1 MAIEQHGDA
10 RVIRHALAQDALTTL
25 RDVETDGPAFR
36 DALVRLGRVCGGEL
50 ADDVLGTEPVEVETP
65 LTTTTG
71 QRVVSEDVVVV
82 TVLRAAVPFVEGVL
96 TALPDARQGM
106 LSASRNETAGM
117 DGGTFPVD
125 VAYEKLPAV
134 DPTDTVVVADPM
146 LATGS
151 TMCAALER
159 VHAAGDPAR
168 VLTLAAVSAPEG
180 VGRVTDEF
188 PETDVVTVAV
198 DDGLNTEG
206 FIVPGLGD
214 AGDRAFRTT

>member
-1 MAIEQHGDA
+1 MAIERHGDA

-25 RDVETDGPAFR
+25 RDVETDGVAFR

-50 ADDVLGTEPVEVETP
+50 ADDVLGTETVEVETP

-71 QRVVSEDVVVV
+71 ERVTGDVVVV
-82 TVLRAAVPFVEGVL
+82 TVLRAAVPFVEGML

-106 LSASRNETAGM
+106 LSASRDETAGM
-117 DGGTFPVD
+117 DGGTFPID
-125 VAYEKLPAV
+125 VAYENLPAIG
-134 DPTDTVVVADPM
+134 PTDTVVVADPM

-159 VHAAGDPAR
+159 VHGAGDPAR
-168 VLTLAAVSAPEG
+168 VLALAAVSAPEG
-180 VGRVTDEF
+180 VARVTDEF
-188 PETDVVTVAV
+188 PETDVVTAAV
-198 DDGLNTEG
+198 DDGLNSEG

>member
-1 MAIEQHGDA
+1 MAIERHGDA

-25 RDVETDGPAFR
+25 RDVETDGVAFR

-50 ADDVLGTEPVEVETP
+50 ADDVLGTETVEVETP

-71 QRVVSEDVVVV
+71 ERVASDVVVV
-82 TVLRAAVPFVEGVL
+82 TVLRAAVPFVEGML

-106 LSASRNETAGM
+106 LSASRDETAGM
-117 DGGTFPVD
+117 DGGTFPID
-125 VAYEKLPAV
+125 VAYENLPAIG
-134 DPTDTVVVADPM
+134 PTDTVVVADPM

-168 VLTLAAVSAPEG
+168 VLALAAVSAPEG
-180 VGRVTDEF
+180 VARVTDEF
-188 PETDVVTVAV
+188 PETDVVTAAV
-198 DDGLNTEG
+198 DDGLNSEG

>member
-1 MAIEQHGDA
+1 MAIERRGDA

-25 RDVETDGPAFR
+25 RDVETDGIAFR

-50 ADDVLGTEPVEVETP
+50 ADDVLGTEAVEVETP

-71 QRVVSEDVVVV
+71 EQVVGDVMVV
-82 TVLRAAVPFVEGVL
+82 TVLRAAAPFVEGML
-96 TALPDARQGM
+96 TALPDTRQGM
-106 LSASRNETAGM
+106 LSASRDETAGR
-117 DGGTFPVD
+117 DGGTFPID
-125 VAYEKLPAV
+125 VAYENLP
-134 DPTDTVVVADPM
+134 DIGSTDTVVVADPM

-168 VLTLAAVSAPEG
+168 VLALAAVSAPEG
-180 VGRVTDEF
+180 IARVADEF

-198 DDGLNTEG
+198 DDGLNSEG